1 MRVKRSISIGVCLG
15 WLMVSSSALRA
26 ADAVE
31 VTIDADSTMLTIGEK
46 ALVTVYGR
54 IAAAIE
60 DDSDQIFSWYIDVLN
75 DNADAVRGYGNVQT
89 PASDNTPSTSADG
102 TPAGAALRG
111 IHDTFLGNP
120 GAGKGGRVVLVAFEV
135 TAVAAGTATI
145 SVAAGSTVGGQ
156 LSDFLVAQNGGGAIV
171 GGQYD
176 SASVEITVT
185 GEPDFSELDL
195 RISEAGSITFNP
207 LPGFDHTVQFSDT
220 LLPGSWVDVAGG
232 PHNTGSV
239 NQVVTGVRE
248 RYYRVVL
255 ATP

>member
-1 MRVKRSISIGVCLG
+1 
-15 WLMVSSSALRA
+15 MVSSPALRA

-31 VTIDADSTMLTIGEK
+31 VTIEAGNAMLTIGEK
-46 ALVTVYGR
+46 TQVTVYGR

-60 DDSDQIFSWYIDVLN
+60 GDSDQIFSWYLDVLN
-75 DNADAVRGYGNVQT
+75 DHAGVVSGYGDVQK
-89 PASDNTPSTSADG
+89 PESDNTPSTSSAG

-120 GAGKGGRVVLVAFEV
+120 GAGKGGRVALVTFEV
-135 TAVAAGTATI
+135 TAVAAGSATI

-156 LSDFLVAQNGGGAIV
+156 LSDFLVARNGGGAYV

-185 GEPDFSELDL
+185 GEPDFSGLDL
-195 RISEAGSITFNP
+195 RISEAGRIAFNP

-239 NQVVTGVRE
+239 NQVVAGVRE

-255 ATP
+255 TTP